1 MDRSELYVGID
12 VASAK
17 IDVAFIDAEARTV
30 RPSASYPN
38 DPDGWTALKTTIIA
52 AASLLGEGAWVVCGM
67 ESTSNMHKRLEQA
80 LRAEK
85 RRKLQ
90 VHVLNPRAVKH
101 FAKALLKDA
110 KTDRLD
116 SQTIAQFMV
125 RMKPEPSGELPDR
138 FEELKEATRT
148 RRRLVEE
155 RTDHKN
161 RLHKFLRYY
170 LPGYRK
176 VLGIRQLPKR
186 LLRVLVEVP
195 SPHLLLERSPEEL
208 ARIRYGRGHRV
219 GETFAKKLHTVAA
232 HAPGLKLPNV
242 TRMLIETTAR
252 RILDLDDLLS
262 EVDQAIADLLD
273 AVFPHQ
279 VLTTIPG
286 IGKTSAAAVV
296 AEAGDVTRFKT
307 KTEFIGY
314 CGLYPIVWESGE
326 VRKRYRMTRKGN
338 RMLKMTLLVASAA
351 ARQYNP
357 VIAQFYDRLR
367 ARGKSKKAAGGAIA
381 RKLAELVFTLLVRGE
396 PWSAN
401 KAMRGMQKADA
412 MLRETAKRRV
422 AGAPCLTGEIHAHR
436 DGPRA

>member
-1 MDRSELYVGID
+1 MHRNELYVGID
-12 VASAK
+12 ISNAK
-17 IDVAFIDAEARTV
+17 VDVAFLDAEARSV
-30 RPSASYPN
+30 RPSAAYPN
-38 DPDGWTALKTTIIA
+38 DPEGWTALKSAIVA
-52 AASLLGEGAWVVCGM
+52 AATSVGPKARVVCGM

-85 RRKLQ
+85 RRKLE

-116 SQTIAQFMV
+116 SRIIAQFLL
-125 RMKPEPSGELPDR
+125 RMQPEPNGELPDR

-161 RLHKFLRYY
+161 RLHKLLRYY

-176 VLGIRQLPKR
+176 ALGIRQLPKR
-186 LLRVLVEVP
+186 LLVVLAQLP
-195 SPHLLLERSPEEL
+195 SPHLLLEQSPEEL
-208 ARIRYGRGHRV
+208 ASICYGRNHRV
-219 GETFAKKLHTVAA
+219 GEVFANKLHTLAA
-232 HAPGLKLPNV
+232 SAPNLELPKV
-242 TRMLIETTAR
+242 TRMLIQTTAR
-252 RILDLDDLLS
+252 RILDLDELLG
-262 EVDQAIADLLD
+262 EVDQAIGELLD
-273 AVFPHQ
+273 AVFPDE

-286 IGKTSAAAVV
+286 IGKVSAAAIL
-296 AEAGDVTRFKT
+296 AEVGDITRFKT
-307 KTEFIGY
+307 KAHFIGY

-326 VRKRYRMTRKGN
+326 AKKRYRMTRKGN

-357 VIAQFYDRLR
+357 VIACFYERLR

-381 RKLAELVFTLLVRGE
+381 RKLAELVFTLLVRNE
-396 PWSAN
+396 PWSSE
-401 KAMRGMQKADA
+401 KAMRGMQKAEA
-412 MLRETAKRRV
+412 MLRQA
-422 AGAPCLTGEIHAHR
+422 A
-436 DGPRA
+436 